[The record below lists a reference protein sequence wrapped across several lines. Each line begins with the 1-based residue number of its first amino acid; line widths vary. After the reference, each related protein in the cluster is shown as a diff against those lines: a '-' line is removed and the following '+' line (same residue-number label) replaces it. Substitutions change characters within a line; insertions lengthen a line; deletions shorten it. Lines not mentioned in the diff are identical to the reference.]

1 MKFNPDDPKWS
12 AYLLGEL
19 TADERAAVEQ
29 ELETSAEAREFL
41 EELRLT
47 AAIMKEEL
55 SAHAAFG
62 LRAEQ
67 REAIEAA
74 VERPKRWFT
83 RPAVWAI
90 GAAAATFAIGLA
102 LVPASLRSRQAV
114 AEQST
119 PIAAVQP
126 APQIKAQFDTPA
138 APETSKMKVAP
149 LPQRAGRRKDEAAQ
163 RDELSF
169 EGQTQ
174 QGQNQQGQT
183 QQGQSQLGA
192 DRADAPSAAPSGSPR
207 TGVLSGMLNGVL
219 RAQEEAAPPPP
230 APAAPRAAPAAP
242 PPPRMAD
249 NFGFSASATLPSAA
263 LDRIQRLPANNESY
277 NAITDNGFIA
287 VSQQPLA
294 TFSSD
299 VDTASYAN
307 VRRFITQNQWPPKD
321 AVRIEE
327 MINYFSYAY
336 PQSSGPHPIAATME
350 VAAAPWNPQHRLV
363 RIGIKAKD
371 VQMGRKPS
379 NLVFLIDVSGSMG
392 TPERLPLLKSGL
404 RMLVEKLTEND
415 TVSIVVYAGASGI
428 ALQPTSGE
436 KKEVINRAIEN
447 LQAGGSTNGGAGIR
461 LAYELA
467 VSNFIRGG
475 INRVILA
482 TDGDFNVGV
491 TSQGELLQLIEDRA
505 KSGAFLT
512 VLGFGMGNLKDS
524 TLELLAD
531 RGNGHYAYIDSL
543 NEARKVLVE
552 EMGSTLVTVAKDV
565 KLQVEFNPAQVN
577 AYRLIGYEKR
587 VLRAEDF
594 NNDQK
599 DAGDMGAGH
608 TVTALFE
615 VVPPG
620 VKLDGPGVDPLRY
633 QQPAAVPALRNGTAS
648 NEMLNLKIRYKDPD
662 ATESKLLQMP
672 LTDRGISFS
681 NASADFRFAA
691 AVAGFGM
698 ILRDSPY
705 KGSATLDWVSTTAT
719 NSRGADV
726 NGYRGEFIRLVQRSM
741 QLGLR

>member
-19 TADERAAVEQ
+19 TGDERAAVEQ

-41 EELRLT
+41 EDLRLT
-47 AAIMKEEL
+47 AAVMKEEL
-55 SAHAAFG
+55 AAHSAFG
-62 LRAEQ
+62 LTGEQ
-67 REAIEAA
+67 RGAIQAGA
-74 VERPKRWFT
+74 GRPKRWFT
-83 RPAVWAI
+83 RPMVWAM
-90 GAAAATFAIGLA
+90 GAAAASFAIGLA
-102 LVPASLRSRQAV
+102 LIPAPFRSRQAV
-114 AEQST
+114 DEQST
-119 PIAAVQP
+119 RTAALQP
-126 APQIKAQFDTPA
+126 GLQNKAQIDTPA
-138 APETSKMKVAP
+138 TPETSAKKVVP
-149 LPQRAGRRKDEAAQ
+149 FGQPTERRKDEAAQ
-163 RDELSF
+163 SAQGGIVGSAADRAEAVPRPYGSLPTGVQQ
-169 EGQTQ
+169 GQQGQ
-174 QGQNQQGQT
+174 QGQNQPGRLP
-183 QQGQSQLGA
+183 QL
-192 DRADAPSAAPSGSPR
+192 
-207 TGVLSGMLNGVL
+207 L
-219 RAQEEAAPPPP
+219 RAQEEAAALPPPPP
-230 APAAPRAAPAAP
+230 AAAAP
-242 PPPRMAD
+242 PPPPPARPG
-249 NFGFSASATLPSAA
+249 FGIASATLPGVA
-263 LDRIQRLPANNESY
+263 LDRVRQLPTNNESY
-277 NAITDNGFIA
+277 SAITDNGFIA

-363 RIGIKAKD
+363 RIGVKAKD

-379 NLVFLIDVSGSMG
+379 NLVFLLDVSGSMNS
-392 TPERLPLLKSGL
+392 PERLPLVKSGL

-436 KKEVINRAIEN
+436 KKEIINRAIEN
-447 LQAGGSTNGGAGIR
+447 LQASGSTNGSAGIR

-491 TSQGELLQLIEDRA
+491 TSQGELLRLIEDRA
-505 KSGAFLT
+505 KSGVFLT

-524 TLELLAD
+524 TLESLAD
-531 RGNGHYAYIDSL
+531 KGNGHYAYIDSL

-565 KLQVEFNPAQVN
+565 KLQVEFNPAHVN
-577 AYRLIGYEKR
+577 AYRLIGYENR

-633 QQPAAVPALRNGTAS
+633 RQPAAAPALRDGIVS

-662 ATESKLLQMP
+662 ASESKLLEIP

-698 ILRDSPY
+698 ILRDSSN
-705 KGSATLDWVSTTAT
+705 KGSATLDWVATTAT
-719 NSRGADV
+719 NSRGTDV
-726 NGYRGEFIRLVQRSM
+726 NGYRGEFIRLVQRAM
-741 QLGLR
+741 QLGPR